1 MEELNANEYL
11 RGIVLNLPT
20 GPGIYQYLNKEGT
33 IIYVGK
39 AKNLKRR
46 VYSYF
51 SKEHQSAKTRILVSK
66 IADIRYIVVN
76 TEEDALLLE
85 NNLIKKYKPRYNVLL
100 KDDKS
105 YPSICVTNEYFP
117 RVFKTRKIVR
127 NGSTYYGPYSHVP
140 SMMAVLELIKKL
152 YPLRTCNLALT
163 PENIR
168 NGKFNVCLEYHI
180 KNCKAPCIAMQ
191 SHEEYM
197 QNIAQIKEILKG
209 NTQIISDALMKEMM
223 SLASEMQFEEAQKVK
238 EKYELIETYRSK
250 SEVVSSVLHN
260 IDVFSIETDENTA
273 YINYLHITN
282 GCINQAFTFE
292 YKMRMDETKEELL
305 QLGIIEMRERYKSR
319 SKEIIVP
326 FELDMEMDGVTFTI
340 PQRGDKKH
348 LLELSILNVKQY
360 KVDRLKQAEKLNPE
374 QRSVRL
380 LKEIQEQL
388 HMEKMPIHIECFDN
402 SNIQGAYAVAG
413 MVCFVDGVPS
423 KKDYRKFKIK
433 TVEGPDDYGSMKEV
447 IYRRYYRVL
456 VEGLKKPDLIIVDGG
471 KGQIKVAKEVID
483 SLNIG
488 IKVCGLAKDDHHS
501 TAVLIDSDFNE
512 ISIDKK
518 SELFFLLTRMQDE
531 VHRYAISFHKN
542 VRSKSLFQSILD
554 DVEGIGPKRKK
565 ELLKHFGSV
574 KKLKEATLEQLEEV
588 LPKEVA
594 KNLFTVLQNTK

>member
-1 MEELNANEYL
+1 MDLQYIKDKLSLLPMQPGCYL
-11 RGIVLNLPT
+11 M
-20 GPGIYQYLNKEGT
+20 KDKDGT
-33 IIYVGK
+33 VIYVGK
-39 AKNLKRR
+39 AKKLKNR
-46 VYSYF
+46 VSSYF
-51 SKEHQSAKTRILVSK
+51 AGSHNYKTTKLVQE
-66 IADIRYIVVN
+66 IVDFEYIV
-76 TEEDALLLE
+76 TDSEKEALLLE
-85 NNLIKKYKPRYNVLL
+85 INLIKDYAPKYNISFMDNKYYPYIQLTKERHPRL
-100 KDDKS
+100 
-105 YPSICVTNEYFP
+105 
-117 RVFKTRKIVR
+117 KIVR
-127 NGSTYYGPYSHVP
+127 NAKDKKHKHFGPFP
-140 SMMAVLELIKKL
+140 DGTAARETFKLLNRL
-152 YPLRTCNLALT
+152 YPLRKCNHIPKKTCLYYQLNQCLGPCVNEVNEEEYKKITKQITQFIQGDTKEIIDDLQNKMMQASESLNFELAKEYRDLIQYINHVT
-163 PENIR
+163 SKQHVQFADQIDRDIFGYYQDKGYLSLQLFFMR
-168 NGKFNVCLEYHI
+168 NGKLLARDLNLVPL
-180 KNCKAPCIAMQ
+180 Q
-191 SHEEYM
+191 DVHE
-197 QNIAQIKEILKG
+197 QITQFIVGFYQENTYPKEILLPEDIDTTLLEEIVECKIIKPQKG
-209 NTQIISDALMKEMM
+209 QKAKLVEMATNNAKEAL
-223 SLASEMQFEEAQKVK
+223 
-238 EKYELIETYRSK
+238 EKKFLLIEK
-250 SEVVSSVLHN
+250 
-260 IDVFSIETDENTA
+260 
-273 YINYLHITN
+273 
-282 GCINQAFTFE
+282 NQKATVGAI
-292 YKMRMDETKEELL
+292 K
-305 QLGIIEMRERYKSR
+305 QLG
-319 SKEIIVP
+319 
-326 FELDMEMDGVTFTI
+326 
-340 PQRGDKKH
+340 
-348 LLELSILNVKQY
+348 
-360 KVDRLKQAEKLNPE
+360 EKLNMITP
-374 QRSVRL
+374 RR
-380 LKEIQEQL
+380 
-388 HMEKMPIHIECFDN
+388 IELFDN

-413 MVCFVDGVPS
+413 MVCFVDGVAS

>member
-1 MEELNANEYL
+1 MDLQYIKDKLSLLPMQPGCYL
-11 RGIVLNLPT
+11 M
-20 GPGIYQYLNKEGT
+20 KDKDGT
-33 IIYVGK
+33 VIYVGK
-39 AKNLKRR
+39 AKKLKNR
-46 VYSYF
+46 VSSYF
-51 SKEHQSAKTRILVSK
+51 AGSHNYKTTKLVQE
-66 IADIRYIVVN
+66 IVDFEYIV
-76 TEEDALLLE
+76 TDSEKEALLLE
-85 NNLIKKYKPRYNVLL
+85 INLIKDYAPKYNISFMDNKYYPYIQLTKERHPRL
-100 KDDKS
+100 
-105 YPSICVTNEYFP
+105 
-117 RVFKTRKIVR
+117 KIVR
-127 NGSTYYGPYSHVP
+127 NAKDKKHKHFGPFP
-140 SMMAVLELIKKL
+140 DGTAARETFKLLNRL
-152 YPLRTCNLALT
+152 YPLRKCNHIPKKTCLYYQLNQCLG
-163 PENIR
+163 PCVNEVDEEENKKINKQITQFTSKQHVQFADQIDRDIFGYYQDKGYLSLQLFFMR
-168 NGKFNVCLEYHI
+168 NGKLLARDLNLVPL
-180 KNCKAPCIAMQ
+180 Q
-191 SHEEYM
+191 DVHE
-197 QNIAQIKEILKG
+197 QITQFIVGFYQENTYPKEILLPEDIDTTLLEEIVECKIIKPQKG
-209 NTQIISDALMKEMM
+209 QKAKLVEMATNNAKEAL
-223 SLASEMQFEEAQKVK
+223 
-238 EKYELIETYRSK
+238 EKKFLLIEK
-250 SEVVSSVLHN
+250 
-260 IDVFSIETDENTA
+260 
-273 YINYLHITN
+273 
-282 GCINQAFTFE
+282 NQKATVGAI
-292 YKMRMDETKEELL
+292 K
-305 QLGIIEMRERYKSR
+305 QLG
-319 SKEIIVP
+319 
-326 FELDMEMDGVTFTI
+326 
-340 PQRGDKKH
+340 
-348 LLELSILNVKQY
+348 
-360 KVDRLKQAEKLNPE
+360 EKLNMITP
-374 QRSVRL
+374 RR
-380 LKEIQEQL
+380 
-388 HMEKMPIHIECFDN
+388 IELFDN

>member
-1 MEELNANEYL
+1 MYRLTKL
-11 RGIVLNLPT
+11 DHLP
-20 GPGIYQYLNKEGT
+20 LNKNRKKLLCT
-33 IIYVGK
+33 FAIIGI
-39 AKNLKRR
+39 
-46 VYSYF
+46 
-51 SKEHQSAKTRILVSK
+51 ILPLHS
-66 IADIRYIVVN
+66 
-76 TEEDALLLE
+76 
-85 NNLIKKYKPRYNVLL
+85 
-100 KDDKS
+100 
-105 YPSICVTNEYFP
+105 
-117 RVFKTRKIVR
+117 
-127 NGSTYYGPYSHVP
+127 PYSHAQEIINSKEEILFITSYNSDSKHTYDNINSCITTYQKLGGTCPAVVENMNAISLEHAWRWP
-140 SMMAVLELIKKL
+140 KIVKNIIDKHPKVSLIILLGGEAWSGYFSLEEEEYKKITKQITQFIQGDTKEIIDDLQNKMMQASESLNFELAKEYRDLIQHINHVTSKQHVQFADQIDRDIFGYYQDKGYL
-152 YPLRTCNLALT
+152 SLQLFFM
-163 PENIR
+163 R
-168 NGKFNVCLEYHI
+168 NGKLLARDLNLVPL
-180 KNCKAPCIAMQ
+180 Q
-191 SHEEYM
+191 DVHE
-197 QNIAQIKEILKG
+197 QITQFIVGFYQENTYPKEILLPEDIDTTLLEEIVECKIIKPQKG
-209 NTQIISDALMKEMM
+209 QKAKLVEMATNNAKEAL
-223 SLASEMQFEEAQKVK
+223 
-238 EKYELIETYRSK
+238 EKKFLLIEK
-250 SEVVSSVLHN
+250 
-260 IDVFSIETDENTA
+260 
-273 YINYLHITN
+273 
-282 GCINQAFTFE
+282 NQKATVGAI
-292 YKMRMDETKEELL
+292 K
-305 QLGIIEMRERYKSR
+305 QLG
-319 SKEIIVP
+319 
-326 FELDMEMDGVTFTI
+326 
-340 PQRGDKKH
+340 
-348 LLELSILNVKQY
+348 
-360 KVDRLKQAEKLNPE
+360 EKLNMITP
-374 QRSVRL
+374 RR
-380 LKEIQEQL
+380 
-388 HMEKMPIHIECFDN
+388 IELFDN

>member
-1 MEELNANEYL
+1 ME
-11 RGIVLNLPT
+11 
-20 GPGIYQYLNKEGT
+20 NKYYPYIQLT
-33 IIYVGK
+33 
-39 AKNLKRR
+39 
-46 VYSYF
+46 
-51 SKEHQSAKTRILVSK
+51 KERH
-66 IADIRYIVVN
+66 
-76 TEEDALLLE
+76 
-85 NNLIKKYKPRYNVLL
+85 PRL
-100 KDDKS
+100 
-105 YPSICVTNEYFP
+105 
-117 RVFKTRKIVR
+117 KIVR
-127 NGSTYYGPYSHVP
+127 NAKDKKHKHFGPFP
-140 SMMAVLELIKKL
+140 DGTAARETFKLLNRL
-152 YPLRTCNLALT
+152 YPLRKCNHIPKKTCLYYQLNQCLGPCVNEVDEEEYKKITKQITQFIQGDTKEIIDDLQNKMMRASESLNFELAKEYRDLIQHINHVT
-163 PENIR
+163 SKQHVQFADQIDRDIFGYYQDKGYLSLQLFFMR
-168 NGKFNVCLEYHI
+168 NGKLLARDLNLVPL
-180 KNCKAPCIAMQ
+180 Q
-191 SHEEYM
+191 DVHE
-197 QNIAQIKEILKG
+197 QITQFIVGFYQENTYPKEILLPEDIDTTLLEEIVECKIIKPQKG
-209 NTQIISDALMKEMM
+209 QKAKLVEMATNNAKEAL
-223 SLASEMQFEEAQKVK
+223 
-238 EKYELIETYRSK
+238 EKKFLLIEK
-250 SEVVSSVLHN
+250 
-260 IDVFSIETDENTA
+260 
-273 YINYLHITN
+273 
-282 GCINQAFTFE
+282 NQKATVGAI
-292 YKMRMDETKEELL
+292 K
-305 QLGIIEMRERYKSR
+305 QLG
-319 SKEIIVP
+319 
-326 FELDMEMDGVTFTI
+326 
-340 PQRGDKKH
+340 
-348 LLELSILNVKQY
+348 
-360 KVDRLKQAEKLNPE
+360 EKLNMVTP
-374 QRSVRL
+374 RR
-380 LKEIQEQL
+380 
-388 HMEKMPIHIECFDN
+388 IELFDN